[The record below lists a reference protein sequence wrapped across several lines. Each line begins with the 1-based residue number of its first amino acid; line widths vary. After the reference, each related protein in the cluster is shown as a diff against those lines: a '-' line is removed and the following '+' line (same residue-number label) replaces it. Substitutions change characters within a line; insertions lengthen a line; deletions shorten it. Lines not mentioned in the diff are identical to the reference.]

1 MYLRTRLPDNKRVY
15 LLAKGVAAS
24 CTRASQAPLSASVW
38 RWLPRFSSLQ
48 ETMSAFLEERVLTV
62 HHWTDR
68 LFSFT
73 TTRDPALR
81 FSNGHFTMIGLK
93 VNDKPLLRAYSIV
106 SANYE
111 EHLEFLSIKV
121 PDGPLTSR
129 LQHIQVGDTIIV
141 GKKPT
146 GTLLIDYLLPAK
158 RLYMLSTG
166 TGLAPFMSVIRDPET
181 YEKFEEV
188 ILVHGVREVKEL
200 AYHDYI
206 TQELPQHEFLGEL
219 VSKQLK
225 YYPTVTREPFRNQ
238 GRINDLI
245 ENGKLFTDLGIP
257 ALNPLEDR
265 VMLCGS
271 PEMLASLKTLLE
283 QRDFEE
289 GNTTKP
295 GDFVIER
302 AFVEK

>member
-1 MYLRTRLPDNKRVY
+1 M
-15 LLAKGVAAS
+15 
-24 CTRASQAPLSASVW
+24 
-38 RWLPRFSSLQ
+38 
-48 ETMSAFLEERVLTV
+48 MFLEERVLTV

-73 TTRDPALR
+73 TTRGQGLR
-81 FSNGHFTMIGLK
+81 FSNGHFTMIGLM
-93 VNDKPLLRAYSIV
+93 VDGKPLLRAYSVV

-121 PDGPLTSR
+121 PNGPLTSR
-129 LQHIQVGDTIIV
+129 LQHIQVGDTILV

-146 GTLLIDYLLPAK
+146 GTLLIDYLLPGK
-158 RLYMLSTG
+158 RLYLISTG
-166 TGLAPFMSVIRDPET
+166 TGLAPFMSVIRDPDT
-181 YEKFEEV
+181 YEKFQEV
-188 ILVHGVREVKEL
+188 ILIHGVREVAEL

-206 TQELPQHEFLGEL
+206 TQELPRHEILGEI
-219 VSKQLK
+219 VSQQLK

-238 GRINDLI
+238 GRTPDLI
-245 ENGKLFTDLGIP
+245 ESGKLFTDLGVP
-257 ALNPLEDR
+257 PLNPLEDR

-283 QRDFEE
+283 KRDFEE
-289 GNTTKP
+289 GSTTRP